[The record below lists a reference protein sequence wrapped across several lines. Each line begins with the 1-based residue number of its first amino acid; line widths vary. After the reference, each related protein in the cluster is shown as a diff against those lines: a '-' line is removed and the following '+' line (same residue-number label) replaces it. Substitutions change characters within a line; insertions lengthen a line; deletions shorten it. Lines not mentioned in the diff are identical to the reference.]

1 MEFTGWYPY
10 EIWNRSTYTLKKYL
24 LSNCHVFGA
33 PTYVLEPK
41 LQNLDVN
48 NLKNSA
54 KKQQDLVY
62 WINMHKFN
70 HDYTS
75 TEHKNQEHLPIVPH
89 GV

>member
-10 EIWNRSTYTLKKYL
+10 EIWNRSTYTQKKYL

-48 NLKNSA
+48 NPLKTQPRINRMEFIKLSYIHS
-54 KKQQDLVY
+54 DTNTLVL
-62 WINMHKFN
+62 N
-70 HDYTS
+70 T
-75 TEHKNQEHLPIVPH
+75 KNKNIFP
-89 GV
+89 